1 MPRNT
6 PALLLVLLTAFATVN
21 AGAADNNNDSRKAV
35 APEVEMAL
43 TIVNDYRTLRNS
55 CSDLEG
61 QARMDCFYRL
71 RIGLWD
77 YKAAREILAAH
88 DIRVESGEMVAQS
101 N

>member
-1 MPRNT
+1 MLRKT
-6 PALLLVLLTAFATVN
+6 PALLGLLTALATVT
-21 AGAADNNNDSRKAV
+21 AFAADTNSDKQNTVD
-35 APEVEMAL
+35 PEVELAL

-55 CSDLEG
+55 CSDLDG

-77 YKAAREILAAH
+77 YKAAREILTAH
-88 DIRVESGEMVAQS
+88 GIRVESGEMVAQS